1 MPAFNSRFQLNKFMG
16 LPIAAVFLVAAA
28 IVLLGL
34 SFSVY
39 LTFKKTAI
47 AGALILLAL
56 MAFLIAMFLA
66 KLGDRILFI
75 NLLVQNFLEHRS
87 KPMDGLEKE

>member
-39 LTFKKTAI
+39 LTFKKAAI
-47 AGALILLAL
+47 AGLLILLAL
-56 MAFLIAMFLA
+56 MAFLIAMLLA

-75 NLLVQNFLEHRS
+75 KLLVQNFLEHRS

>member
-1 MPAFNSRFQLNKFMG
+1 MG

-39 LTFKKTAI
+39 LTFKKATI
-47 AGALILLAL
+47 AGVLILLAL

-75 NLLVQNFLEHRS
+75 KLLVQNFLEHRS

>member
-1 MPAFNSRFQLNKFMG
+1 MG
-16 LPIAAVFLVAAA
+16 LPIATVFLVAAA

-39 LTFKKTAI
+39 LTFKKVAI
-47 AGALILLAL
+47 AGVLIFLAL

-75 NLLVQNFLEHRS
+75 KLLVQNFLEHRS

>member
-16 LPIAAVFLVAAA
+16 LPIATVFLVAAA

-39 LTFKKTAI
+39 LTFKKVAI
-47 AGALILLAL
+47 AGVLIFLAL

-75 NLLVQNFLEHRS
+75 KLLVQNFLEHRS